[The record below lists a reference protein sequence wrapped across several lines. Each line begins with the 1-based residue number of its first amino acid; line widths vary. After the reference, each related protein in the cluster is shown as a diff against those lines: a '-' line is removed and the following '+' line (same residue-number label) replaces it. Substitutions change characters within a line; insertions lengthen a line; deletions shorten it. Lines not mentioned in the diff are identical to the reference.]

1 MQPSNNAPLAHTIP
15 EACRRLSIGKTTLYQ
30 LMTTGDIKAIKV
42 GTRTLIPETEL
53 QRFIESRLAGD
64 MKAAA

>member
-1 MQPSNNAPLAHTIP
+1 MQTSNNAPLANTIP

-30 LMTTGDIKAIKV
+30 LMTTGEIKAIKV